1 MISIEEDIIGLLVN
15 NEDWLMSRI
24 LEYAKKHEYSKYTS
38 TLHEAWR
45 MSINGLTESIV
56 LAIKTYG
63 IKPPELHPDDKY
75 DIDPV
80 SAFGVSQAQKHRK
93 RGVTLSMFL
102 GLMKYYRQSY
112 IELIEKSPIKTNE
125 KCNIGLFINRCFDR
139 IEIGYITEWNEKP
152 NEDIV
157 NELQYSN
164 RDMTNEKNKYLTVF
178 ESFFAPIILLDDQNK
193 IINFNLA
200 ASKLFTNIYL
210 SGEFYYKNQSSEFFS
225 IEFKDKID
233 QLTGSS
239 DADLSYETYLE
250 TNSGKRFFQVLLKK
264 MLDVSDKFK
273 GTVIMLNDLTQR
285 KEIEQ
290 HLQNA
295 KSKAEEADRLKT
307 SFLANMSHEIRT
319 PMNAIMGFTEL
330 LQTTN
335 PDKKERSEF
344 LKLIRTSSNDLL
356 NIIED
361 LIDIAKIES
370 KQFKIKFKECRP
382 YTIITDLQ
390 IVFHE
395 VLKRYGIQDTV
406 ELLIKVDEPDKDIVF
421 YSDGER
427 LKQVLNNLLNN
438 AAKFTDNGFIEF
450 GYKIID
456 HSNIFFFVRDSGP
469 GIPDS
474 MKDKIF
480 ERFTQL
486 ETQKIKDHRGAGLGL
501 AICKNIVN
509 LLGGEIWV
517 ESTPG
522 KGSDF
527 LFQLPMREV
536 PANIERDSDKVPAQK
551 ILARRDW
558 IERKILIAEDDES
571 NFLYLSETLRS
582 TGAKII
588 RAKNGLEA
596 INIAESE
603 ERIDCILMDIKM
615 PEISGL
621 EATKYIVRV
630 RPEIP
635 IIAQTA
641 FALDGD
647 KEKCMSAG
655 CCAYITKPIEAE
667 KLFNLMDKF
676 FTTKNKVKIKH
687 HSYRGN
693 F

>member
-1 MISIEEDIIGLLVN
+1 MNSIEEDLIRLLVT
-15 NEDWLMSRI
+15 NEDWLMASI
-24 LEYAKKHEYSKYTS
+24 LEFAKKHEYSKYTS

-45 MSINGLTESIV
+45 MSISGLTESIV

-63 IKPPELHPDDKY
+63 INPPELHPDDKY
-75 DIDPV
+75 NEDPV
-80 SAFGVSQAQKHRK
+80 SEFGITEAQKHRK
-93 RGVTLSMFL
+93 RGVTISMFL

-112 IELIEKSPIKTNE
+112 IELIDTSSIKKTL
-125 KCNIGLFINRCFDR
+125 KCDIKLFINRCFDR
-139 IEIGYITEWNEKP
+139 IELGYISEWNEKP
-152 NEDIV
+152 AEELV

-178 ESFFAPIILLDDQNK
+178 ESFFAPIILLDDQNR

-200 ASKLFTNIYL
+200 ASKIFANIYL
-210 SGEFYYKNQSSEFFS
+210 SGEYYYSQQSSEFAPKELKA
-225 IEFKDKID
+225 IID
-233 QLTGSS
+233 QFIYSS
-239 DADLSYETYLE
+239 DAELSYETYLE
-250 TNSGKRFFQVLLKK
+250 TNSGKKFFQVLLKK

-290 HLQNA
+290 HLQKA

-330 LQTTN
+330 LLTTN
-335 PDKKERSEF
+335 PDKKEQSEF
-344 LKLIRTSSNDLL
+344 LKLIRTSSGDLL
-356 NIIED
+356 TIIED

-382 YTIITDLQ
+382 FNIISDLQ
-390 IVFHE
+390 IVFQE
-395 VLKRYGIQDTV
+395 VLKRFGIHDTV
-406 ELLIKVDEPDKDIVF
+406 ELLIKVDDADKDIVF

-469 GIPDS
+469 GIPDQ
-474 MKDKIF
+474 MKEKIF
-480 ERFTQL
+480 ERFIQL
-486 ETQKIKDHRGAGLGL
+486 ESQNTKDHRGAGLGL

-517 ESTPG
+517 ESGTG

-527 LFQLPMREV
+527 FFQLPMREV
-536 PANIERDSDKVPAQK
+536 PVEFERDTDKLPAQK
-551 ILARRDW
+551 IHTKRNWVD
-558 IERKILIAEDDES
+558 RKILVAEDDES
-571 NFLYLSETLRS
+571 NFLYLSETLKS
-582 TGAKII
+582 TGAKIL

-603 ERIDCILMDIKM
+603 ERLDCILMDIKM

-655 CCAYITKPIEAE
+655 CCAYITKPVDAE
-667 KLFNLMDKF
+667 KLFILMEKF
-676 FTTKNKVKIKH
+676 FLKGNTVKVKH
-687 HSYRGN
+687 HSFRGSY
-693 F
+693 